1 MGFLQRF
8 ESRLEQAV
16 SGVFAKA
23 FRSAVQ
29 PVEVAAALQRE
40 VDNSAQIL
48 SRNRRLVPN
57 QFHVELS
64 PADYER
70 LAPYSSTLANEL
82 TTMLHEHADEQSYV
96 FTGPV
101 RINFDEHDE
110 LSTGRF
116 RVRSSAL
123 AEVTPAS
130 EQSVTDTAVRR
141 AQVILEVNG
150 MRHPLE
156 PPGIVIGRGA
166 EADLRINDPG
176 ISRRHIEIRV
186 QAVPPGPM
194 AGPGGTGV
202 SVVDLGSTNGML
214 VDGARVQEATL
225 HDGAT
230 VRIGNTTMTVRLVAH
245 DGDEGGDDGY
255 GARDGYGGYQGNEGY
270 EGWGGSGV

>member
-8 ESRLEQAV
+8 ENRLEQAV

-40 VDNSAQIL
+40 VDQSAQIL

-82 TTMLHEHADEQSYV
+82 TTMLHEHAGEQSYV

-101 RINFDEHDE
+101 RIAFDEHDE

-130 EQSVTDTAVRR
+130 DSSVTDTAVRR
-141 AQVILEVNG
+141 AHVILEVNG

-156 PPGIVIGRGA
+156 PPGIVVGRGA

-186 QAVPPGPM
+186 QSGQQDPW
-194 AGPGGTGV
+194 GGTGV

-214 VDGARVQEATL
+214 VNGVQVEQAAL
-225 HDGAT
+225 DDGAT
-230 VRIGNTTMTVRLVAH
+230 IRIGNTTMTVRVISHEVGHDVA
-245 DGDEGGDDGY
+245 DGPDGLDHHRDDGL
-255 GARDGYGGYQGNEGY
+255 D
-270 EGWGGSGV
+270 GWGGSSV